1 MSTSYTNNLKLGK
14 PAAGDTGWGNTLNA
28 EVTDM
33 VEEAIA
39 GMRTINT
46 WSSATP
52 AVHTLTT
59 ANGTTSEARAAI
71 LQLKDTTSDI
81 GSIAQLIVPNV
92 SKLYCIINDTGH
104 PVTVK
109 TAAGTGVSVPT
120 GKQFNVVCDG
130 TNVVEQVNYQG
141 AAEVNTLTTS
151 GLATLYSLKVSNSG
165 ATVTQIAD
173 EDNMSSNSDTKL
185 ATQQSIKAYV
195 DNNSTYHRQANYFAW
210 DVPTFNQ
217 STNVTSATPKFY
229 VADGD
234 TATLVEFELLRPSP
248 ATASRHKIDI
258 TLMGDKD
265 FPNPGGQNFSTGF
278 QQYCDIIYFIER
290 KSKLATG
297 VSIGINTVAQDQ
309 LGAGNSHFYKI
320 YVNGDVTSELD
331 NFSWIAKTASPAS
344 NAKYQVMSYEYEVAG
359 NRTGIVF
366 NGNSS
371 SATPFT
377 STNNFVFVSNTG
389 FTAVDSWHTATHDTA
404 YNSGYPFYTGSMG
417 EYFAAYS
424 GNEFQRK
431 YRLKDVLP
439 PVVVKPESA
448 GTIEMRIQVTCGVLS
463 TNGEYFFEQATIDQ
477 TTIGRD

>member
-39 GMRTINT
+39 GIKTINT

-59 ANGTTSEARAAI
+59 ANGTTSESRAAI

-81 GSIAQLIVPNV
+81 GTIAQLIVPNV
-92 SKLYCIINDTGH
+92 SKLYCIINETGH
-104 PVTVK
+104 TVTVK
-109 TAAGTGVSVPT
+109 TASGSGVSVPT

-130 TNVVEQVNYQG
+130 TNVIEQVNYQG
-141 AAEVNTLTTS
+141 AADVNTLTTS
-151 GLATLYSLKVSNSG
+151 GLATLNSLKIGSSG

-173 EDNMSSNSDTKL
+173 ENAMSSDSATKL

-217 STNVTSATPKFY
+217 STNVTSTPPKFH

-265 FPNPGGQNFSTGF
+265 FPNPGSQNYFTGF
-278 QQYCDIIYFIER
+278 QQYCDIIYFVQR

-297 VSIGINTVAQDQ
+297 VSIGTNSVAQDQ
-309 LGAGNSHFYKI
+309 LGAGNSYFYKI
-320 YVNGDVTSELD
+320 YVSGDVTSELD
-331 NFSWIAKTASPAS
+331 NFSWIAKSASPAT

-366 NGNSS
+366 NGNSG
-371 SATPFT
+371 SATAFVT
-377 STNNFVFVSNTG
+377 TGNNVFVSNTG
-389 FTAVDSWHTATHDTA
+389 FTAVNSWHTATHSAA
-404 YNSGYPFYTGSMG
+404 YNSGFPFYTGSIG

-439 PVVVKPESA
+439 PVVVKPESV
-448 GTIEMRIQVTCGVLS
+448 GTIEMRMQVTCGVLG
-463 TNGEYFFEQATIDQ
+463 TDGEYFFQQATIDQ